1 MSDNNKTL
9 NPWGSLLPDDIV
21 TNIFLRLPI
30 KSIIICTSVSKKW
43 KSLILD
49 PKFNFISTHLH
60 HSYNNNNNH
69 NLHLF
74 SLDSQKTEDNKE
86 IYVLYNE
93 DDTDFTRH
101 ASFDIP
107 LHGPDLDPLNKILHV
122 VGTCN
127 GLLCLS
133 DYSLKTDRIFLW
145 NPCVGKYLRLPSPNV
160 TYATHGVFKGSLGFG
175 FDPET
180 NDYKVVRVVSFPIT
194 PNLPTLQHK
203 VEVYSL
209 STGQWRMLSDSLVP
223 TCVVYGIL
231 TQSSVNGAM
240 HWLVSRTANDNQ
252 FDHFG
257 LVFDLHNEVFRE
269 ILLPELPAYMR
280 QRSTLCASVSTYRN
294 SIALFHD
301 DHNSLCLDIWVMKD
315 YGVVSSWM
323 KALSLP
329 LRKNIMRAVGF
340 CRNGHIVLELDGGQL
355 ISWDLETQEIKDFG
369 IIGYNFVDA
378 YVESLVLLDK
388 TTDNTIT
395 Y

>member
-1 MSDNNKTL
+1 MEIS
-9 NPWGSLLPDDIV
+9 NPRSQIQ
-21 TNIFLRLPI
+21 F
-30 KSIIICTSVSKKW
+30 
-43 KSLILD
+43 
-49 PKFNFISTHLH
+49 HLH
-60 HSYNNNNNH
+60 PSPP
-69 NLHLF
+69 LLQQQQQPQPPPLQF
-74 SLDSQKTEDNKE
+74 GLKKTEDNKE
-86 IYVLYNE
+86 LYVLYNE
-93 DDTDFTRH
+93 DDTDFTQH

-107 LHGPDLDPLNKILHV
+107 LHGPELDPLNKILHV

-133 DYSLKTDRIFLW
+133 DYSLKSDRIFLW

-160 TYATHGVFKGSLGFG
+160 TYTTHGVFKGSLGFG
-175 FDPET
+175 FDLKT
-180 NDYKVVRVVSFPIT
+180 NDYKVVRVVRFPIT
-194 PNLPTLQHK
+194 PNLPTLQQK

-209 STGQWRMLSDSLVP
+209 STGQWRMLRDSLVP
-223 TCVVYGIL
+223 TCGIL

-269 ILLPELPAYMR
+269 IMLPELPAYTR
-280 QRSTLCASVSTYRN
+280 QRR
-294 SIALFHD
+294 
-301 DHNSLCLDIWVMKD
+301 
-315 YGVVSSWM
+315 
-323 KALSLP
+323 
-329 LRKNIMRAVGF
+329 F

-369 IIGYNFVDA
+369 IIGYNFVDS

-388 TTDNTIT
+388 TANNAIT